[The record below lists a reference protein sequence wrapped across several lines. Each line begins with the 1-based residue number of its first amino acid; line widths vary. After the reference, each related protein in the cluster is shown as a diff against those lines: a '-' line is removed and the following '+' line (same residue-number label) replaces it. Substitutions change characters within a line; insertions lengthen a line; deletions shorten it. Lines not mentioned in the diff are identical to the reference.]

1 MTNEIIDLINEELEK
16 KSLSINELIEFRN
29 TLDAKIKKLQGE
41 MQTEMIMAFRK
52 QAEENGIPFAELAKS
67 FTEAIEGN
75 QKHSKTNKNPPRY
88 ANPNNPKQ
96 TWSGY
101 GKKPDWIKTLPE
113 GKTKDD
119 YLINNGN

>member
-1 MTNEIIDLINEELEK
+1 MTNEKVDLIKEELEK
-16 KSLSINELIEFRN
+16 KSLSINELIALRN
-29 TLDAKIKKLQGE
+29 IIDSKIKNSQEE
-41 MQTEMIMAFRK
+41 MQKEMIAAFRK